1 MEWNTLSSGT
11 GQNGEAFSG
20 YDYRTRER
28 EKEKPMKAKVFE
40 AMNGSV
46 RVVATSSK
54 AQDVPLETALNQFLT
69 SLDEVKKG
77 QGVHFITQSEC
88 AVSLASGDASRYVT
102 VTVIYE

>member
-1 MEWNTLSSGT
+1 
-11 GQNGEAFSG
+11 
-20 YDYRTRER
+20 
-28 EKEKPMKAKVFE
+28 MKAKVFE

-46 RVVATSSK
+46 RVAASLGK

-88 AVSLASGDASRYVT
+88 AVSHASGDTSRYAT
-102 VTVIYE
+102 VTIIYE